1 MAGRTA
7 VGRGSVSRTQ
17 LEFSLQFPADSGTF
31 SLSGNDAA
39 LTYVLNLGSASP
51 TFSVD
56 WTASSS
62 IPAQIAASRSSAAT
76 YYNSSGVRSSA
87 SSGVSRI
94 DYDPSTLAQKGL
106 LLEEQRTNIALH
118 SDDFYTTGAGYQG
131 AVQQDTTKGADG
143 SSFMTVWTSNATN
156 TAGGA
161 CFSPLY
167 TITSGSVYSL
177 SADFKQVADANLFL
191 TLEDTASHWIC
202 VVFNVTTGAIIQTAQ
217 SASGGTVVT
226 ASVKA
231 LANGLFRVTITGSLT
246 ATSARILAGIAKA
259 SGNTFDGVDGYV
271 NNAPTTSGTNKFL
284 ISGAMIELGAFPTSH
299 ITTTTAAVTRSADI
313 VSSTDAT
320 LLAAKA
326 WVVEVGELPAA
337 TASTLLGVNTVIGL
351 GETTGNTLT
360 TADGGAQT
368 TSDTGTWTGTNRGGV
383 AWDAASRVSIC
394 LNGGTLTTATNTA
407 STPTT
412 LYFGNTNNGASG
424 FLNGHIRTMASY
436 SALNDNQLDYLTAV
450 GQSFTIVD
458 YGQANRYRPRYAR
471 TYLRR

>member
-62 IPAQIAASRSSAAT
+62 IPASSAT
-76 YYNSSGVRSSA
+76 YYNSSGNRASA
-87 SSGVSRI
+87 ASGTARVE
-94 DYDPSTLAQKGL
+94 YNPSTLALAGL
-106 LLEEQRTNIALH
+106 LLEEQRTNLFLQ
-118 SDDFYTTGAGYQG
+118 SGTWNTTN
-131 AVQQDTTKGADG
+131 VVVTTSSTPGADG
-143 SSFMTVWTSNATN
+143 STNMQQFAAGAAASANAYQ
-156 TAGGA
+156 GG
-161 CFSPLY
+161 Y
-167 TITSGSVYSL
+167 GVTSGANFALSVDLKKTNYNYVNVFVDTDAGDYWVGL
-177 SADFKQVADANLFL
+177 VFDFSSGTVTQ
-191 TLEDTASHWIC
+191 TA
-202 VVFNVTTGAIIQTAQ
+202 TGAT
-217 SASGGTVVT
+217 GGTLVST
-226 ASVKA
+226 SVKA
-231 LANGLFRVTITGSLT
+231 LANGIYRVSIVGNMPFANAYVL
-246 ATSARILAGIAKA
+246 LGFAKA
-259 SGNTFDGVDGYV
+259 ATGNTFSIFGSV
-271 NNAPTTSGTNKFL
+271 NNASLAGTETFL
-284 ISGAMIELGAFPTSH
+284 CQCIQFENGNFPTSY
-299 ITTTTAAVTRSADI
+299 IPTTTVSVTRSADI